1 MFASLPA
8 FVSLACLSSLHERV
22 LSTNPFLKKKKEPC
36 VKTMHLKIV
45 ILALAT
51 FTALR
56 RYGNGEHVHISVS
69 LGSSISWPTE
79 SAMKLVVIVLKKRG
93 RRWQYYRNVEKTRQ
107 SKENEW
113 GIENKSS
120 VVNGIGEFEL
130 KMTVV
135 WHFGCPLPLNSI
147 KMEEAVIDLFNR
159 WMTPSSRRKN
169 PPLGFST
176 FKLRGRSKCKHLWC
190 TDWL

>member
-1 MFASLPA
+1 MQALGASTFLKLEA
-8 FVSLACLSSLHERV
+8 HLSFLLHLFLQSTVSSYVCITSCICQSCMPIIP
-22 LSTNPFLKKKKEPC
+22 SQKSFKYPFLKKKKEPC

-113 GIENKSS
+113 GIENKSK
-120 VVNGIGEFEL
+120 VL
-130 KMTVV
+130 
-135 WHFGCPLPLNSI
+135 
-147 KMEEAVIDLFNR
+147 
-159 WMTPSSRRKN
+159 WM
-169 PPLGFST
+169 G
-176 FKLRGRSKCKHLWC
+176 
-190 TDWL
+190 